1 MARIRSA
8 RKSDAPLRTPRRKTS
23 ALPASLRMSAPSF
36 AIRRAICLSLN
47 AFLTRFFNGNLVQI
61 AAARHFE
68 GLGDLDAGDADDSAA
83 PDEQRNPVARFDG
96 DFTINQEIL
105 QLFLLFHAER
115 LELVA
120 RPSISDR
127 ERRVRAFWKL
137 KPSSPERSE

>member
-8 RKSDAPLRTPRRKTS
+8 RKNDAPLRTPRRKTS

-68 GLGDLDAGDADDSAA
+68 GLGDLDARDAGAPAA
-83 PDEQRNPVARFDG
+83 PDAQRNPGARVAG
-96 DFTINQEIL
+96 E
-105 QLFLLFHAER
+105 
-115 LELVA
+115 V
-120 RPSISDR
+120 
-127 ERRVRAFWKL
+127 RRQH
-137 KPSSPERSE
+137 E